1 MTNLFDIRFSRQ
13 GTRYLGEYRLAH
25 WSGHKAVMDEKG
37 EAIPFAHP
45 MDALVAAKNE
55 FLKQLNS
62 VPAFW
67 RGSTT
72 EDARDA
78 AEAIFQTRKADGQ
91 GEDQGTAA
99 RQASQIRIA

>member
-37 EAIPFAHP
+37 EVIPFAHP

-67 RGSTT
+67 RGSTI

-78 AEAIFQTRKADGQ
+78 AESYFTRATDGQ
-91 GEDQGTAA
+91 GEDKGAAA
-99 RQASQIRIA
+99 RQATQIRTA